1 MHLALNQKVPQ
12 RVHPDVKVA
21 CHRMYRGSAYI
32 QEVPSI
38 EIRENLMRI
47 LLATL
52 AATILLIAG
61 QMPASAATAGQALV
75 QTPSYSHANASV
87 EKAGWR
93 HRHWRHRHWRR
104 HHRWHR
110 WWW

>member
-1 MHLALNQKVPQ
+1 MHS
-12 RVHPDVKVA
+12 
-21 CHRMYRGSAYI
+21 GSAYI
-32 QEVPSI
+32 QGVPSI

-61 QMPASAATAGQALV
+61 QLPASAATAGQALV
-75 QTPSYSHANASV
+75 QKPSYSHANATV
-87 EKAGWR
+87 EKA
-93 HRHWRHRHWRR
+93 HWRHRHWRR
-104 HHRWHR
+104 HHRWHH